1 MEKKMKIE
9 RIISAFVIA
18 FALLFNQFGSAS
30 AKTQHAS
37 MAAAAAY
44 KCNFSP
50 LKPTGYAPAKIVF
63 TADYNGSDVDSYLW
77 TFGDGNSASGPIVE
91 NTFIKKS
98 SPHVRLQVWFVDGT
112 SIQCSTWGNI
122 MEPVKTVPVAPAPK
136 GQGNSNSGSAAN
148 MGDDNLAPVIN
159 GNNNQININP
169 DPVVIIVTP
178 MPTTAATSTPTPTVT
193 PTAPVVPD
201 NSCNGYCAS
210 SGGTININPPPVQ
223 NSATVK
229 TVPTNPVA
237 MFIYAMIDGMTSFGE
252 NWKVWLVENK

>member
-1 MEKKMKIE
+1 LFSKLFNKWRKMKIE

-30 AKTQHAS
+30 AKPQPVS
-37 MAAAAAY
+37 MAAAF

-50 LKPTGYAPAKIVF
+50 LKPTGFAPAEIVF

-77 TFGDGNSASGPIVE
+77 TFGDGNSASGPVVE

-169 DPVVIIVTP
+169 DPIVIVITP
-178 MPTTAATSTPTPTVT
+178 SPTAITTATPTPTVT

-210 SGGTININPPPVQ
+210 NGGVININPTPAQ
-223 NSATVK
+223 NSPAVK
-229 TVPTNPVA
+229 TVQPIRRDV
-237 MFIYAMIDGMTSFGE
+237 YLCHDDGTCHLARIGG
-252 NWKVWLVENK
+252 LAC